1 MQLEFDLSA
10 SKAARDRGA
19 GLAEDHAGPTWNQRA
34 VEIALSFLKA
44 AGPDGAMFEDI
55 RSYASLLGLPEP
67 PHPNAWGAVALS
79 MSRRKLIV
87 KTGVWINSSSVAA
100 HARAAPIWR
109 LA

>member
-19 GLAEDHAGPTWNQRA
+19 GLAEDHAGATWNERA
-34 VEIALSFLKA
+34 IEIALSFLKA
-44 AGPDGAMFEDI
+44 SGPEGALFEDI

-79 MSRRKLIV
+79 MSKRKLIV
-87 KTGVWINSSSVAA
+87 KTGVWIQCRSERS
-100 HARAAPIWR
+100 HACSAPMWR